1 MIYYDTTEVTFR
13 VYFTPNVN
21 ETSELTSMTFT
32 SENEGT
38 VLTYAGVY
46 FKDSIGVYSDI
57 TTLDL
62 GLAEN
67 EEYIFRAYAG
77 IKEVYKTKLF
87 SSSFENYREYLGG
100 SFTETDTTN
109 DFITLD

>member
-1 MIYYDTTEVTFR
+1 MIYYDTTEVSFR
-13 VYFTPNVN
+13 VYFTPNVI
-21 ETSELTSMTFT
+21 EASELTSMTFT

-77 IKEVYKTKLF
+77 TKEVYKAKLF
-87 SSSFENYREYLGG
+87 SSSFENYEGYLSGG
-100 SFTETDTTN
+100 FTETNTTN